1 MAYQNVVVLGGSGNV
16 GREFM
21 SQVIQH
27 DTVYSKKHLNPTNV
41 IALTDSK
48 GLWFN
53 RQGLNI
59 QKRPEDIHKWNV
71 SKEKFNEYMK
81 NLDEYYLYN
90 DLSEL
95 FKLIQDEGM
104 AGEIVFVDI
113 TAGKDDLRD
122 FHLKVIN
129 DSKETMITANKNPLS
144 IYSTDVFRTL
154 SRYRERYGFLCTVM
168 AGANAVSNLL
178 DYYDTSEIVKKIE
191 ACFSGTLGY
200 LCAELEKGE
209 RRFSEIL
216 LDAKNMGYTEPHP
229 KDDLNGLDVARKLII
244 CARTFGHNVD
254 MTDIDLEGFISES
267 FLKIEDVNEFMESVK
282 GADQEMQDKFDS
294 AKGDGKT
301 LRYVANFSLGE
312 NGNSTFKVGL
322 KEVVPDSPLG
332 TLRGSS
338 NKVIVETDIF
348 CGDKKYIIESP
359 GAGPDVTAWGLR
371 RELLSRLSGRK
382 GGDYKLT

>member
-27 DTVYSKKHLNPTNV
+27 DTVCSNKHLNPTNI

-48 GLWFN
+48 GFWFN
-53 RQGLNI
+53 RHGLKI
-59 QKRPEDIHKWNV
+59 QESPENIHKWKD
-71 SKEKFNEYMK
+71 SKDKFNEYMHD
-81 NLDEYYLYN
+81 LDEYQRYDNLS
-90 DLSEL
+90 DLL
-95 FKLIQDEGM
+95 KLIQNEGM
-104 AGEIVFVDI
+104 AGEIAFVDI

-129 DSKETMITANKNPLS
+129 DSDETVITANKNPLS

-154 SRYRERYGFLCTVM
+154 TRYRERYGFLCTVM

-209 RRFSEIL
+209 RSFSEIL
-216 LDAKNMGYTEPHP
+216 YDAKSMGYTEPHP

-244 CARTFGHNVD
+244 CARTFGHKVE
-254 MTDIDLEGFISES
+254 MKDIDLEGFISES
-267 FLKIEDVNEFMESVK
+267 FLNIEDVNEFMESVK
-282 GADQEMQDKFDS
+282 GADQEMQDKFAS
-294 AKGDGKT
+294 AKGNGKT

-322 KEVVPDSPLG
+322 KEVLPDSPLG
-332 TLRGSS
+332 TLKGSS

-371 RELLSRLSGRK
+371 RELLSRISGRK

>member
-27 DTVYSKKHLNPTNV
+27 DTVFSTKHLNPTNV

-48 GLWFN
+48 GFWFN
-53 RQGLNI
+53 HHGLKI
-59 QKRPEDIHKWNV
+59 QKNSENIHKWKD
-71 SKEKFNEYMK
+71 SKEKFNEYMRD
-81 NLDEYYLYN
+81 LDEYHQYD
-90 DLSEL
+90 DLSDL
-95 FKLIQDEGM
+95 LKLIQDEGM
-104 AGEIVFVDI
+104 AGEIAFVDI

-129 DSKETMITANKNPLS
+129 DSEETIITANKNPLS
-144 IYSTDVFRTL
+144 IYPTDVFRTL
-154 SRYRERYGFLCTVM
+154 TRYRERYGFLCTVM

-209 RRFSEIL
+209 RSFSEIL
-216 LDAKNMGYTEPHP
+216 NDAKNMGYTEPHP

-244 CARTFGHNVD
+244 CARTFGHNVE
-254 MTDIDLEGFISES
+254 MRDIDLDGFISES
-267 FLKIEDVNEFMESVK
+267 FLNIEDVNEFMESIK
-282 GADQEMQDKFDS
+282 GADQEMQDKFAS
-294 AKGDGKT
+294 AKGNGKT

-312 NGNSTFKVGL
+312 NTNSTFKVGL
-322 KEVVPDSPLG
+322 KEVFPDSPLG
-332 TLRGSS
+332 TLKGSS

-371 RELLSRLSGRK
+371 RELLSRLRGRK
-382 GGDYKLT
+382 GGDYKLS

>member
-1 MAYQNVVVLGGSGNV
+1 MVYQNIVVLGGSGNV
-16 GREFM
+16 GREFV
-21 SQVIQH
+21 SQVIEH
-27 DTVYSKKHLNPTNV
+27 DTVSSNKHLNPTNI

-48 GLWFN
+48 GFWFN
-53 RQGLNI
+53 RHGLKI
-59 QKRPEDIHKWNV
+59 QKSPENIHKWKD
-71 SKEKFNEYMK
+71 SKEKFNECMHD
-81 NLDEYYLYN
+81 LDEYHQYN
-90 DLSEL
+90 NLSDLL
-95 FKLIQDEGM
+95 KLIQNEGM
-104 AGEIVFVDI
+104 AGEITFVDI

-129 DSKETMITANKNPLS
+129 DSEETIITANKNPLS

-154 SRYRERYGFLCTVM
+154 TRYRERYGFLCAVM
-168 AGANAVSNLL
+168 AGANTVSNLL

-209 RRFSEIL
+209 RSFSEIL
-216 LDAKNMGYTEPHP
+216 NDAKKMGYTEPHP

-244 CARTFGHNVD
+244 CARTFGHD
-254 MTDIDLEGFISES
+254 AEMTDIELEGFISKS
-267 FLKIEDVNEFMESVK
+267 FLNIENVNEFMESIK
-282 GADQEMQDKFDS
+282 GADQEMQNKFAS
-294 AKGDGKT
+294 AKVKGKT
-301 LRYVANFSLGE
+301 LRYVANFSLDE
-312 NGNSTFKVGL
+312 NGKPTFKVGL
-322 KEVVPDSPLG
+322 KEVYPDSPLG
-332 TLRGSS
+332 TLKGSS

>member
-21 SQVIQH
+21 SQVIQQ
-27 DTVYSKKHLNPTNV
+27 DTGFSKKHLNPTNV

-48 GLWFN
+48 GFWFN
-53 RQGLNI
+53 RHGLNI
-59 QKRPEDIHKWNV
+59 QKNPENIQKWKD
-71 SKEKFNEYMK
+71 SKEKFNEYMRDLDDYHQYD
-81 NLDEYYLYN
+81 NLS
-90 DLSEL
+90 DLL
-95 FKLIQDEGM
+95 KLIQNEGM
-104 AGEIVFVDI
+104 AGEIAFVDI

-129 DSKETMITANKNPLS
+129 DSEETIITANKNPIS

-154 SRYRERYGFLCTVM
+154 TRYRERYGFLCTVM

-209 RRFSEIL
+209 RSFSEIL
-216 LDAKNMGYTEPHP
+216 NDAKSMGYTEPHP

-244 CARTFGHNVD
+244 CARTFGHNVS
-254 MTDIDLEGFISES
+254 MSDIELEGFIDES
-267 FLKIEDVNEFMESVK
+267 FLNIEDVNEFMESVK
-282 GADQEMQDKFDS
+282 GADPEIKDKFNS
-294 AKGDGKT
+294 AKSKGKT
-301 LRYVANFSLGE
+301 LRYIARFELHE
-312 NGNSTFKVGL
+312 NGDSVFNVGL
-322 KEVVPDSPLG
+322 REVPPDSPLG
-332 TLRGSS
+332 NLKGSS

-348 CGDKKYIIESP
+348 SGDKKYIIESP

-371 RELLSRLSGRK
+371 RELLSRLRGRK
-382 GGDYKLT
+382 GGDYTLM

>member
-27 DTVYSKKHLNPTNV
+27 DTVCSNKHLNPTNI
-41 IALTDSK
+41 IALTGSK
-48 GLWFN
+48 GFWFN
-53 RQGLNI
+53 RHGLKI
-59 QKRPEDIHKWNV
+59 QESPENIHKWKD
-71 SKEKFNEYMK
+71 SKEKFNEYMRD
-81 NLDEYYLYN
+81 LDEYHQYDNLS
-90 DLSEL
+90 DLL
-95 FKLIQDEGM
+95 KLIQNEGM
-104 AGEIVFVDI
+104 AGEIAFVDI
-113 TAGKDDLRD
+113 TAGKDDLKD

-129 DSKETMITANKNPLS
+129 DSEETIITANKNPLS

-154 SRYRERYGFLCTVM
+154 TRYRERYGFLCTVM

-178 DYYDTSEIVKKIE
+178 DYYDTSEIVKRIE

-216 LDAKNMGYTEPHP
+216 YDAKNMGYTEPHP

-244 CARTFGHNVD
+244 CARTFGHNVE
-254 MTDIDLEGFISES
+254 MRDIDLEGFISES
-267 FLKIEDVNEFMESVK
+267 FLNIEDVNEFMESVK
-282 GADQEMQDKFDS
+282 GADQEMQDRFAS
-294 AKGDGKT
+294 AKGNGKT

-322 KEVVPDSPLG
+322 KEVLPGSSLG
-332 TLRGSS
+332 TLKGSS
-338 NKVIVETDIF
+338 NKVIAETDIF